1 MGIITPKNT
10 EVLDFKGLHL
20 YHAGISNCAMRV
32 RVTLEEKD
40 LPWTSHH
47 LDILKKEHQTPEYFG
62 INPNG
67 VVPTLV
73 DDGVVIIE
81 SDDIIDYLDKKFP
94 EPPLRPTS
102 DSGREEVYE
111 WMKLAVNNHVGAV
124 KTFIYFHKIQKFMR
138 QSAEEK
144 ENYSKLQA
152 NEQLRDFH
160 SKNSSQKSI
169 SQEDLDRAEKI
180 LTDCF
185 TKAET
190 ILSEHDWLVENQYS
204 LADITWMPLHFTL
217 IRSSFSFDDY
227 PAIQDWAKRISERTS
242 FKKGVLDWWPGFAS

>member
-47 LDILKKEHQTPEYFG
+47 LDILNKEHQTPEYFG

-81 SDDIIDYLDKKFP
+81 SDDIIF
-94 EPPLRPTS
+94 
-102 DSGREEVYE
+102 
-111 WMKLAVNNHVGAV
+111 
-124 KTFIYFHKIQKFMR
+124 
-138 QSAEEK
+138 
-144 ENYSKLQA
+144 
-152 NEQLRDFH
+152 
-160 SKNSSQKSI
+160 
-169 SQEDLDRAEKI
+169 
-180 LTDCF
+180 
-185 TKAET
+185 
-190 ILSEHDWLVENQYS
+190 
-204 LADITWMPLHFTL
+204 
-217 IRSSFSFDDY
+217 
-227 PAIQDWAKRISERTS
+227 
-242 FKKGVLDWWPGFAS
+242 

>member
-1 MGIITPKNT
+1 MGIVTPTNKS
-10 EVLDFKGLHL
+10 VLDFKGLHL

-32 RVTLEEKD
+32 RVTLEEKK

-102 DSGREEVYE
+102 ESGLEQMYE
-111 WMKLAVNNHVGAV
+111 WMKLAVNNHVDAV
-124 KTFIYFHKIQKFMR
+124 KTFIYYNKIQEYMR
-138 QSAEEK
+138 QSKEEQEK
-144 ENYSKLQA
+144 YKDMQS

-160 SKNSSQKSI
+160 SKNSSEISI
-169 SQEDLDRAEKI
+169 TVEDANRAKQI

-185 TKAET
+185 TKAEN
-190 ILSEHDWLVENQYS
+190 ILVNDDWLVDNRFS

-217 IRSSFSFDDY
+217 IRSNFSFDEY
-227 PAIQDWAKRISERTS
+227 PAIEDWAERISQRPS
-242 FKKGVLDWWPGFAS
+242 FKKAVLDWWPGFGG

>member
-1 MGIITPKNT
+1 MGIVVPNNK
-10 EVLDFKGLHL
+10 EVLDFEGLHL

-32 RVTLEEKD
+32 RVTLEEKN

-47 LDILKKEHQTPEYFG
+47 MDILKKEHQTPEYFG

-81 SDDIIDYLDKKFP
+81 SDDIIDYLDEKFP

-102 DSGREEVYE
+102 ESGREQMYE

-124 KTFIYFHKIQKFMR
+124 KTFIYYNKIQKFMH
-138 QSAEEK
+138 QSEEEK
-144 ENYSKLQA
+144 KKYAKLQE
-152 NEQLRDFH
+152 NEEIRDFH
-160 SKNSSQKSI
+160 SKNTGSKTI
-169 SQEDLDRAEKI
+169 SQEDAQRAEQI

-185 TKAET
+185 TRAEA
-190 ILSEHDWLVENQYS
+190 ILSNDDWLVENQYS

-217 IRSSFSFDDY
+217 IRSNFSFDGY
-227 PAIQDWAKRISERTS
+227 PAIQDWADRISKRDS
-242 FKKGVLDWWPGFAS
+242 FKKGVLEWWPGFDS

>member
-1 MGIITPKNT
+1 MGIVTPTN
-10 EVLDFKGLHL
+10 ESVLDLKGLHL

-32 RVTLEEKD
+32 RVTLEEKN

-47 LDILKKEHQTPEYFG
+47 LNILKKEHHTPEYFG

-67 VVPTLV
+67 LVPTLV

-81 SDDIIDYLDKKFP
+81 SDDIIDYLDEKFP
-94 EPPLRPTS
+94 EPSLRPST
-102 DSGREEVYE
+102 DTGLEQMYE

-124 KTFIYFHKIQKFMR
+124 KTFIYFNKIQKFMR
-138 QSAEEK
+138 QTDQEK
-144 ENYSKLQA
+144 DKYSKLQA
-152 NEQLRDFH
+152 NEQLLDFH

-169 SQEDLDRAEKI
+169 SQEDAQRAEQI

-185 TKAET
+185 TKAEG
-190 ILSEHDWLVENQYS
+190 ILGTNDWLVENQYS

-217 IRSSFSFDDY
+217 IRSNFSFDSY
-227 PAIQDWAKRISERTS
+227 PAIQDWADRISERES
-242 FKKGVLDWWPGFAS
+242 FKKGVLDWWPGFGG